1 MTRNTLAMR
10 FLAAVRVVPA
20 AALLWLAIPAAAQ
33 QGNFPPPP
41 PKVSLIAGAI
51 DFHVHSAPDVFGRSV
66 DDVEAAR
73 LAKAAGMRGIVLKNH
88 VTSTADR
95 AFLVMREVP
104 GIEVWG
110 GITLNRAVGGV
121 NPDAVEWMYRMEG
134 GRGKIVWLPT
144 FESDWHHKV
153 FKEPGE
159 GLKVA
164 VNGKVLPETEAVLK
178 ICARENLVLET
189 GHVSPEE
196 VLAVIKRGR
205 ELGVKNILVTHAMA
219 EVPGLNLDQLK
230 QAAAM
235 GAYLEVIF
243 LNTWMG
249 ADAPHAWMRV
259 WRKVSAADAAAAM
272 KAIGPEHFVLG
283 SDLGQTGNPVPPDG
297 LKMLVAGLKKEGI
310 TDADIDLMM
319 RKNPAKLLG
328 AEQ

>member
-1 MTRNTLAMR
+1 
-10 FLAAVRVVPA
+10 V
-20 AALLWLAIPAAAQ
+20 WLAGPVVAQ
-33 QGNFPPPP
+33 QGNFPPAP
-41 PKVSLIAGAI
+41 PKVSPVAGGI

-66 DDVEAAR
+66 DDVDVAR
-73 LAKAAGMRGIVLKNH
+73 LAKAAGLRGIVLKNH

-95 AFLVMREVP
+95 AFLVMRQVP
-104 GIEVWG
+104 GIEAWG

-205 ELGVKNILVTHAMA
+205 ELGVKNMLVTHAMA
-219 EVPGLNLDQLK
+219 EVPGLNLDQMK
-230 QAAAM
+230 QVAAM
-235 GAYLEVIF
+235 GGYLEVIF

-272 KAIGPEHFVLG
+272 KAVGPEHFVLG

-297 LKMLVAGLKKEGI
+297 LKLLVAGLKKEGM
-310 TDADIDLMM
+310 TDADIDLML

-328 AEQ
+328 AEE